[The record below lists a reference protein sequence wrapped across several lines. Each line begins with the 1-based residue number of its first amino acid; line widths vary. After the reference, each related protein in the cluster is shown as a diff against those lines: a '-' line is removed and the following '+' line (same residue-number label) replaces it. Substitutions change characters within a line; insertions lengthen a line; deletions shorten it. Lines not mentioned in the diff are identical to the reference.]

1 MVMITVID
9 YKYGGNI
16 FSVLNSLENLG
27 IQTRLSSNPDEIKS
41 AKKILFPGVGSFETA
56 MNQINNLGLAEI
68 IKNKALDGT
77 YFLGI
82 CVGMQVLFS
91 HGQESV
97 NSAGCKGLEIIPGE
111 INKFSS
117 KAPKIPHMGWNQIHF
132 PPSNQSNPLFE
143 GISDDDNLY
152 FVHSYRAG
160 VENIPAIKNKFSKS
174 SFSLTE
180 FGDEFISAWWNGENL
195 FACQFHPEKSGEK
208 GLKILQNFAYL

>member
-1 MVMITVID
+1 MITVID

-16 FSVLNSLENLG
+16 FSVLNSLDKLG
-27 IQTRLSSNPDEIKS
+27 IKTQLSSNPTEIQE

-56 MNQINNLGLAEI
+56 MNQIDKLGLTEI
-68 IKNKALDGT
+68 IKAKTLDGS

-91 HGQESV
+91 HGQEGTQIE
-97 NSAGCKGLEIIPGE
+97 GCKGLDIIPGLV
-111 INKFSS
+111 NKFSP

-132 PPSNQSNPLFE
+132 SDTLSQNPLFE
-143 GISDDDNLY
+143 GVSDGDDLY

-160 VENIPAIKNKFSKS
+160 IENIPEIKSKFPKS
-174 SFSLTE
+174 SFALTE
-180 FGDEFISAWWNGENL
+180 FGDKFISSWWNGEKL

-208 GLKILQNFAYL
+208 GLKILKNFSQL